1 MTQGSGSVTGEVWKD
16 QQLVTTFLTGVRAAL
31 PNAADQLEVMLRVLS
46 FTGKPINRVLD
57 LGSGSG
63 VLASAILDRFPDAE
77 VLLAD
82 FSEPMLDAARPRFPS
97 PPHQL
102 RVADFST
109 PAWMEE
115 VRDLAPFDAVV
126 SGFAIHH
133 QPDERKRRIYREI
146 FDLLA
151 PGSPFIHIEHVS
163 SASPWIEHQFNELL
177 VDRMFAYDQHVG
189 GGRSREEVAHDYVY
203 RPDKEANILAPLE
216 TQLEWL
222 RQIGFEDVDCLFK
235 IYELCLFIGRKPSER
250 TEDATRAT

>member
-1 MTQGSGSVTGEVWKD
+1 MPDHIETVSGDVWKD

-31 PNAADQLEVMLRVLS
+31 PNAADQLEVMLRVLT
-46 FTGKPINRVLD
+46 FTDRPIRRILD

-63 VLASAILDRFPDAE
+63 VLARAILERFPDAE
-77 VLLAD
+77 ILLAD

-102 RVADFST
+102 RMVDFST
-109 PAWMEE
+109 PAWVET

-133 QPDERKRRIYREI
+133 QPDESKRRIYAEI
-146 FDLLA
+146 FELLA
-151 PGSPFIHIEHVS
+151 PGAPFIHIEHVA

-177 VDRMFAYDQHVG
+177 VDRMYAYDQATG
-189 GGRSREEVAHDYVY
+189 GGRTREQVATDYVY
-203 RPDKEANILAPLE
+203 RPDKAANILAPIE

-222 RQIGFEDVDCLFK
+222 RQIGYQDVDCLFK
-235 IYELCLFIGRKPSER
+235 IYELSLFIGRKPE
-250 TEDATRAT
+250 

>member
-1 MTQGSGSVTGEVWKD
+1 MPDHIETVSGDVWKD

-31 PNAADQLEVMLRVLS
+31 PNAADQLEVMLRVLT
-46 FTGKPINRVLD
+46 FTDRPIRRILD

-63 VLASAILDRFPDAE
+63 VLASAILDRFPDVE
-77 VLLAD
+77 ILLAD

-102 RVADFST
+102 RMVDFST
-109 PAWMEE
+109 PAWVET

-133 QPDERKRRIYREI
+133 QPDESKRRIYAEI
-146 FDLLA
+146 FELLA
-151 PGSPFIHIEHVS
+151 PGAPFIHIEHVA

-177 VDRMFAYDQHVG
+177 VDRMYAYDQATG
-189 GGRSREEVAHDYVY
+189 GGRTREQVATDYVY
-203 RPDKEANILAPLE
+203 RPDKAANILAPLE

-222 RQIGFEDVDCLFK
+222 RQIGYQDVDCLFK
-235 IYELCLFIGRKPSER
+235 IYELSLFIGRKPE
-250 TEDATRAT
+250 